1 MTLKDLSSNQTDPQQ
16 NRALFGHLIVVVP
29 AQQTQRLDLL
39 PEPLRFLLTYIQRE
53 RITEQQILPR
63 TCSSFSLQDEA
74 ELREKRWE
82 DEPNPSEP
90 RRFGGWS
97 YLASAAATTGATA
110 AGTWWIRPEP
120 PAGRAADERPRAGS
134 ARSYMER
141 RSAPG
146 EGGRRRC
153 RRRMRRRE
161 QLHLIFIRTEE
172 QLRPF
177 R

>member
-82 DEPNPSEP
+82 DGPEPLRTPAV
-90 RRFGGWS
+90 RRLVLPGLSSCDHRSHSGRNMVDPTGTACRKGS
-97 YLASAAATTGATA
+97 RRAAAC
-110 AGTWWIRPEP
+110 RL
-120 PAGRAADERPRAGS
+120 RALLHGEEV
-134 ARSYMER
+134 RSW
-141 RSAPG
+141 
-146 EGGRRRC
+146 
-153 RRRMRRRE
+153 
-161 QLHLIFIRTEE
+161 
-172 QLRPF
+172 
-177 R
+177 